1 MADTD
6 ARVVIDL
13 FTHVLQ
19 LFAQKEL
26 FGHHESGRPE
36 FTELR
41 EELRREHEISIR
53 NLADFANYH
62 RRTKRERTQAVQAG
76 KRELI
81 GELLS
86 VVDDFERALAFTQPE
101 PQSISEGMQAIYRR
115 LTNLLTAQGVTAFA
129 SLGKQFD
136 PTQHEAIGVV
146 KHTGKESGV
155 IVEELRRGYR
165 WSDELLRP
173 AQVCVAK

>member
-1 MADTD
+1 MTSTVVEQNNGTPPVFALGDET
-6 ARVVIDL
+6 AR
-13 FTHVLQ
+13 LQ
-19 LFAQKEL
+19 QENAQ
-26 FGHHESGRPE
+26 
-36 FTELR
+36 LR

-146 KHTGKESGV
+146 EHTGKESGV

-165 WSDELLRP
+165 WGDELLRP

>member
-1 MADTD
+1 MTSTVAEQSNGTLPVGTLADETT
-6 ARVVIDL
+6 R
-13 FTHVLQ
+13 LQ
-19 LFAQKEL
+19 AENA
-26 FGHHESGRPE
+26 H
-36 FTELR
+36 LR
-41 EELRREHEISIR
+41 EELRREQENAIR

-81 GELLS
+81 LELLS
-86 VVDDFERALAFTQPE
+86 IVDDFERALAFVQRE
-101 PQSISEGMQAIYRR
+101 PQAISEGMQAIYRR
-115 LTNLLTAQGVTAFA
+115 LIHLLAAQGVTAFE
-129 SLGKQFD
+129 SLEKQFD

-146 KHTGKESGV
+146 ACNGKEAGV

-165 WSDELLRP
+165 WGDEVLRP